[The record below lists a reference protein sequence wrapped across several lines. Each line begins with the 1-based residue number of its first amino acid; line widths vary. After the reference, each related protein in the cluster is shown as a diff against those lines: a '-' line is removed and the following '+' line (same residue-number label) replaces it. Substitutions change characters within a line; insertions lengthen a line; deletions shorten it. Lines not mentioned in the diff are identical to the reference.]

1 MQRRVRSPSHRRLT
15 FGMSSQHT
23 IIFRTT
29 LSLEYTHEAA
39 NWLYMWMAP
48 IFRPITMP
56 SLPTKMGFLQRLLT
70 FITHRRQSINQSTT
84 ETHPPQ
90 TASMTS
96 MFHGVRTVFI
106 IGGTFTTIVNG
117 KPQIRA
123 SSSRTIRQVLSS
135 TVG

>member
-1 MQRRVRSPSHRRLT
+1 
-15 FGMSSQHT
+15 
-23 IIFRTT
+23 
-29 LSLEYTHEAA
+29 
-39 NWLYMWMAP
+39 
-48 IFRPITMP
+48 MP

-70 FITHRRQSINQSTT
+70 FITRRRQSTNQSTT

-90 TASMTS
+90 TVSMTS

-123 SSSRTIRQVLSS
+123 PSSRTTTSIEQHRWLTQRPRPAKA
-135 TVG
+135 